1 MQTNGLTERFNQTL
15 SRSLAKLVNEEQ
27 NDWDTH
33 LETIL
38 CAYRVSKQK
47 STGYSPFYLMFHRH
61 PRLPIDLELKHSE
74 VEAGAEEI
82 VLDHD
87 AFIEQMVQVREDI
100 RVEACKNIEKAQEKQ
115 KEYYDRRHIPEVNN
129 SFCSLRY
136 ILLLYKCLLITL
148 AL

>member
-61 PRLPIDLELKHSE
+61 PRLPIDSELKHNE
-74 VEAGAEEI
+74 VEAGAEET

-100 RVEACKNIEKAQEKQ
+100 RVEACKNIKKAQESRKNIMIEDTRGKQ
-115 KEYYDRRHIPEVNN
+115 
-129 SFCSLRY
+129 
-136 ILLLYKCLLITL
+136 
-148 AL
+148 

>member
-1 MQTNGLTERFNQTL
+1 MQKNGLTESFNQTL

-47 STGYSPFYLMFHRH
+47 STGYSPFYLMFHQH
-61 PRLPIDLELKHSE
+61 PRLPIDSELKHNE
-74 VEAGAEEI
+74 VEAGAEEAD
-82 VLDHD
+82 LDHD
-87 AFIEQMVQVREDI
+87 AFIEQMIQVREDI

-115 KEYYDRRHIPEVNN
+115 KEYYDRRHLPEVQENN
-129 SFCSLRY
+129 
-136 ILLLYKCLLITL
+136 
-148 AL
+148 